1 MIDHIDHPANTTIDE
16 IYVYNQQSW
25 GGGGTTGTS
34 PFGKTPE
41 KRFGRACKIGDG
53 IMEEYKGT
61 LISAVDYFAT
71 TPLYSDLYGILA
83 TRVTKITFQVDP
95 LIGTPA

>member
-41 KRFGRACKIGDG
+41 ERFGRACKIGDG

-61 LISAVDYFAT
+61 LISAVDYFCPRRLLFIAICT
-71 TPLYSDLYGILA
+71 EYWLRGLQRSHFKWIHL
-83 TRVTKITFQVDP
+83 
-95 LIGTPA
+95 